1 MRDETLPSP
10 PITPFLTDLSIV
22 FPAALSAELALLMIV
37 FLVSRAALLTVLL
50 TPLLTLRAILL
61 TDTIIN
67 SPSNLRF

>member
-1 MRDETLPSP
+1 
-10 PITPFLTDLSIV
+10 
-22 FPAALSAELALLMIV
+22 
-37 FLVSRAALLTVLL
+37 LVSRAALLTVLL